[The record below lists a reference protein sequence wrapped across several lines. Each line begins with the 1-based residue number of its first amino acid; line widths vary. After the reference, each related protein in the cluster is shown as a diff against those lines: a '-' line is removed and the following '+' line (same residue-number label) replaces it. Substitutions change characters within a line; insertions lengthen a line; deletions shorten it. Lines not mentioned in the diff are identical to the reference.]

1 MPSELKVIIYGA
13 KNLPIMEKSR
23 NSTDAYCEVY
33 FGKNQYKTQ
42 TIYNNLEPRWDQ
54 SFEFD
59 NIDDEE
65 LQENVLKILVIDE
78 DVISRDD
85 LIGSVYIDLSQLLI
99 REKDQKITGWFP
111 IYDINKG
118 LRGTLNVEVKLNF
131 VRDENTAKNIQSSM
145 VSFFS
150 TTNPP
155 LWIVKQM
162 LGFVEELVDFKRKDK
177 EADNMILIQ
186 EGCLKLR
193 RKLGRHAIKKGGN
206 AIICYR

>member
-1 MPSELKVIIYGA
+1 M
-13 KNLPIMEKSR
+13 
-23 NSTDAYCEVY
+23 
-33 FGKNQYKTQ
+33 
-42 TIYNNLEPRWDQ
+42 
-54 SFEFD
+54 
-59 NIDDEE
+59 
-65 LQENVLKILVIDE
+65 QENVLRILVIDE

-99 REKDQKITGWFP
+99 RDNEQKIMGWFP

-131 VRDENTAKNIQSSM
+131 IRDENIAKSIQSNM

-150 TTNPP
+150 AASPP

-177 EADNMILIQ
+177 ESDNMILIQ

-193 RKLGRHAIKKGGN
+193 RKLSKHATKKGGN

>member
-23 NSTDAYCEVY
+23 NTTDGYCEVY

-42 TIYNNLEPRWDQ
+42 TVYNNLEPRWDQ
-54 SFEFD
+54 AFEFD

-85 LIGSVYIDLSQLLI
+85 LIGSVFIDLSQLLI
-99 REKDQKITGWFP
+99 RENEQKIIGWFP
-111 IYDINKG
+111 IFDIYKG
-118 LRGTLNVEVKLNF
+118 LCGSLNVEVKLNF
-131 VRDENTAKNIQSSM
+131 VRDENIAKNIHSSM
-145 VSFFS
+145 MQFFS
-150 TTNPP
+150 AASPP
-155 LWIVKQM
+155 LWQVKQI

-177 EADNMILIQ
+177 ETENMILI
-186 EGCLKLR
+186 
-193 RKLGRHAIKKGGN
+193 
-206 AIICYR
+206 

>member
-1 MPSELKVIIYGA
+1 M
-13 KNLPIMEKSR
+13 
-23 NSTDAYCEVY
+23 
-33 FGKNQYKTQ
+33 
-42 TIYNNLEPRWDQ
+42 
-54 SFEFD
+54 
-59 NIDDEE
+59 
-65 LQENVLKILVIDE
+65 QENVLRILVIDE

-85 LIGSVYIDLSQLLI
+85 LIGSVYIVI
-99 REKDQKITGWFP
+99 RDNDQKITGWFP

-131 VRDENTAKNIQSSM
+131 IRDDNIAKCIQSYM

-150 TTNPP
+150 TASPP

-177 EADNMILIQ
+177 ESDNMILIQ

-193 RKLGRHAIKKGGN
+193 RKLSKHATKKGGN
-206 AIICYR
+206 SIICYR